1 MKLPETADRIC
12 RYEAP
17 DKCTGFEPLSC
28 CERLGAGAP
37 SQTQLNFSAGVLM
50 ILMSLMIAG

>member
-1 MKLPETADRIC
+1 MMAPETADRIC

-17 DKCTGFEPLSC
+17 DRCTDFEPLSC

-37 SQTQLNFSAGVLM
+37 SQTQINLAVSILM
-50 ILMSLMIAG
+50 IVMSVMIA